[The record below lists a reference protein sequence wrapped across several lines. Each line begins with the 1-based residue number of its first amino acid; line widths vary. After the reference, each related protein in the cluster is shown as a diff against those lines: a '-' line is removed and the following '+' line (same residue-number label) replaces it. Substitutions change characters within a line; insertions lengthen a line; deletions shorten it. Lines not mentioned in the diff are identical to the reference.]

1 MCLKHQITSFPNN
14 GLNGEVHKREK
25 HWHSSVIL
33 YVVQLMRHY
42 DSWLCLRIQYTSL
55 EKWRASFSHSL
66 SLSLPPPKSDSDAQS
81 IRQMIM
87 IFRQCRDEWVCDEY
101 FIYFNGLRKPRTMS
115 GSAEAKHGL
124 SLQTSSFE
132 NKVWTAGGADE
143 AAPYLAGTDV
153 GSSAAPV
160 YCEWQ

>member
-1 MCLKHQITSFPNN
+1 MDSIGRYARGKNIGIPLLFSMLYSWWGIMIP
-14 GLNGEVHKREK
+14 G
-25 HWHSSVIL
+25 SV
-33 YVVQLMRHY
+33 
-42 DSWLCLRIQYTSL
+42 WEYTSL

-66 SLSLPPPKSDSDAQS
+66 SLSLRPPKSDSDTQS

-101 FIYFNGLRKPRTMS
+101 FIYFNGLRKPRTVS

-132 NKVWTAGGADE
+132 NKVWMTGGADE